1 MQTNLLGNFLQMKYE
16 IPLMIASGGGWALV
30 GAVALAIGGTVAYRF
45 LAARRGDAEEVLPAA
60 E

>member
-1 MQTNLLGNFLQMKYE
+1 MRRRR
-16 IPLMIASGGGWALV
+16 WARAV
-30 GAVALAIGGTVAYRF
+30 VVAVALAIGGTVAYRF